1 MRSLPL
7 STLYTF
13 SIAAKHLSFTNAA
26 EELNVTQ
33 GAISQQMR
41 QLESRLGFELFVR
54 QHRRLDLTQKGMR
67 LAVSLR
73 KNFNDIESLIAEL
86 QVEKND
92 SILTLS
98 VLPSLATKWLIPRLG
113 RLQEAYPE
121 LQLRI
126 QASDKDVDFRRDKID
141 VAILNSHIYNGKNY
155 STPLLVDKVF
165 PVCSPAY
172 AKEHKLLE
180 PSQLAQV
187 ALLNDDSGRM
197 FATPYAEWEGWL
209 ALAKVS
215 GVSPAKGVSFNRGDL
230 AVQAAIAGQ
239 GVALG
244 RTPLV
249 MDDLREGRLIRPF
262 KEELDMGNCY
272 LFVCPE
278 EFRAREYVQKLLQWL
293 IHESEIS
300 ASNVE

>member
-13 SIAAKHLSFTNAA
+13 SIAAKHLSFTKAA
-26 EELNVTQ
+26 EELSLTQ
-33 GAISQQMR
+33 GAISQQIR
-41 QLESRLGFELFVR
+41 QLEARLGFELFVR
-54 QHRRLDLTQKGMR
+54 QHRRLELTQKGMR
-67 LAVSLR
+67 LAVNLH
-73 KNFNDIESLIAEL
+73 KNFNDIDSIITELRVEES
-86 QVEKND
+86 D
-92 SILTLS
+92 RILTLS

-113 RLQEAYPE
+113 RLHEAYPE

-126 QASDKDVDFRRDKID
+126 QASDKEVDFRRDKID
-141 VAILNSHIYNGKNY
+141 VAIINSYIYNGKNY

-172 AKEHKLLE
+172 AKEHNLLE
-180 PSQLAQV
+180 PNQLSNV
-187 ALLNDDSGRM
+187 ALLNDDSGWM
-197 FATPYAEWEGWL
+197 FSTPYAEWEAWL
-209 ALAKVS
+209 DLAQVR
-215 GVSPAKGVSFNRGDL
+215 GVRPAKGVSFNRGDL

-239 GVALG
+239 GIALG

-249 MDDLREGRLIRPF
+249 MDDLNEGRLVRPF

-278 EFRAREYVQKLLQWL
+278 EYRERGYVHKLLQWL
-293 IHESEIS
+293 INESAEHAPEID
-300 ASNVE
+300 